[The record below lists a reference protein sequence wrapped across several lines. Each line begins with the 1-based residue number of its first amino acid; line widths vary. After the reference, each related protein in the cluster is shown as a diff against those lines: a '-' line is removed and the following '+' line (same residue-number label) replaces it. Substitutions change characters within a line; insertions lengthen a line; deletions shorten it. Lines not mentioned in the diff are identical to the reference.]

1 MILYSIDKYFAITSQ
16 YFYLI
21 IGFSRFFWYNNV
33 WRYIWNWKKN
43 EVINNLLNKNLKII
57 QRTDFFNFSLDS
69 LLVANFI
76 SLGRGVNKI
85 VDLGT
90 GNGAIPLFLSE
101 RTKAKITGIEIQKVS
116 ADLAERNIEL
126 NNLSDRIKIIND
138 DMKNWKKYFVSGSQ
152 DAVISNPPFFKF
164 HGNEELLNNL
174 DQLTL
179 ARHEISITLEEIIQT
194 ASALLKDK
202 GYFAMV
208 HRPDRFLEI
217 LDVMRKYGIT
227 PKKVRFCHSKIDKQA
242 KILLVEGLKFGAEGL
257 TVLPPLISH
266 DDDGKYSKE
275 VLALFD

>member
-1 MILYSIDKYFAITSQ
+1 MNLE
-16 YFYLI
+16 
-21 IGFSRFFWYNNV
+21 
-33 WRYIWNWKKN
+33 KN
-43 EVINNLLNKNLKII
+43 EVVNNLLNKNLKII

-69 LLVANFI
+69 LLVANFL
-76 SLGRGVNKI
+76 SVGRGVNKI

-101 RTKAKITGIEIQKVS
+101 RTKAKITGIEIQKIS
-116 ADLAERNIEL
+116 ADLAKRNIEL
-126 NNLSDRIKIIND
+126 NNLSEQIEIIND
-138 DMKNWKKYFVSGSQ
+138 DMKNWRKYFKIGSQ

-164 HGNEELLNNL
+164 HGNEELLNDL

-179 ARHEISITLEEIIQT
+179 ARHEISITLEEIIET
-194 ASALLKDK
+194 ASFLLKDK

-217 LDVMRKYGIT
+217 LDTMREYGIV

-242 KILLVEGLKFGAEGL
+242 KILLVEGIKFGAEGL

-266 DDDGKYSKE
+266 NSDGKYSQE
-275 VLALFD
+275 VLELFK

>member
-1 MILYSIDKYFAITSQ
+1 MELE
-16 YFYLI
+16 
-21 IGFSRFFWYNNV
+21 
-33 WRYIWNWKKN
+33 KN

-164 HGNEELLNNL
+164 HGNEELLNDL

-194 ASALLKDK
+194 ASAL
-202 GYFAMV
+202 FE
-208 HRPDRFLEI
+208 R
-217 LDVMRKYGIT
+217 
-227 PKKVRFCHSKIDKQA
+227 
-242 KILLVEGLKFGAEGL
+242 
-257 TVLPPLISH
+257 
-266 DDDGKYSKE
+266 
-275 VLALFD
+275 

>member
-1 MILYSIDKYFAITSQ
+1 MNLE
-16 YFYLI
+16 
-21 IGFSRFFWYNNV
+21 
-33 WRYIWNWKKN
+33 KN
-43 EVINNLLNKNLKII
+43 EVVNNLLNKNLKII

-69 LLVANFI
+69 LLVANFL
-76 SLGRGVNKI
+76 SVGRGVNKI

-101 RTKAKITGIEIQKVS
+101 RTKAKITGIEIQKIS
-116 ADLAERNIEL
+116 AELAKRNIEL
-126 NNLSDRIKIIND
+126 NNLSEQIEIIND
-138 DMKNWKKYFVSGSQ
+138 DMKNWRKYFKIGSQ

-164 HGNEELLNNL
+164 HGNEELLNDL

-179 ARHEISITLEEIIQT
+179 ARHEISITLEEIIET
-194 ASALLKDK
+194 ASFLLKDK

-217 LDVMRKYGIT
+217 LDTMREYGIV

-242 KILLVEGLKFGAEGL
+242 KILLVEGIKFGAEGL

-266 DDDGKYSKE
+266 DSDGKYSQE
-275 VLALFD
+275 VLELFK

>member
-1 MILYSIDKYFAITSQ
+1 MNLE
-16 YFYLI
+16 
-21 IGFSRFFWYNNV
+21 
-33 WRYIWNWKKN
+33 KN
-43 EVINNLLNKNLKII
+43 EVVNNLLNKNLKII

-69 LLVANFI
+69 LLVANFL
-76 SLGRGVNKI
+76 SVGRGVNKI

-101 RTKAKITGIEIQKVS
+101 RTKAKITGIEIQKIS
-116 ADLAERNIEL
+116 AELAKRNIEL
-126 NNLSDRIKIIND
+126 NNLSEQIEIIND
-138 DMKNWKKYFVSGSQ
+138 DMKNWRKYFKIGSQ

-164 HGNEELLNNL
+164 HGNEELLNDL

-179 ARHEISITLEEIIQT
+179 ARHEISITLEEIIET
-194 ASALLKDK
+194 ASFLLKDK

-217 LDVMRKYGIT
+217 LDTMRKYGIV

-242 KILLVEGLKFGAEGL
+242 KILLVEGIKFGAEGL

-266 DDDGKYSKE
+266 NSDGKYSQE
-275 VLALFD
+275 VLELFK

>member
-1 MILYSIDKYFAITSQ
+1 MNFEKDKDFKADSE
-16 YFYLI
+16 
-21 IGFSRFFWYNNV
+21 
-33 WRYIWNWKKN
+33 N

-69 LLVANFI
+69 LLVANFV
-76 SLGRGVNKI
+76 SLGRGVNKV

-116 ADLAERNIEL
+116 ADLARRNIEL
-126 NNLSDRIKIIND
+126 NNLSDRIEIIND
-138 DMKNWKKYFVSGSQ
+138 DMKNWRKYFNSGSQ
-152 DAVISNPPFFKF
+152 DAVVSNPPFFKF
-164 HGNEELLNNL
+164 HGNEELLNDLN
-174 DQLTL
+174 QLTL
-179 ARHEISITLEEIIQT
+179 ARHEISITLEEIIET
-194 ASALLKDK
+194 ASCLLKDK

-217 LDVMRKYGIT
+217 LDTMRKYKIT

-242 KILLVEGLKFGAEGL
+242 KILLVEGVKFGAEGL

-266 DDDGKYSKE
+266 DTNGNYSQE
-275 VLALFD
+275 VLAMFD

>member
-1 MILYSIDKYFAITSQ
+1 MNLE
-16 YFYLI
+16 
-21 IGFSRFFWYNNV
+21 
-33 WRYIWNWKKN
+33 KN
-43 EVINNLLNKNLKII
+43 EVVNNLLNKNLKII

-69 LLVANFI
+69 LLVANFL
-76 SLGRGVNKI
+76 SVGRGVNKI

-101 RTKAKITGIEIQKVS
+101 RTKAKITGIEIQKIS
-116 ADLAERNIEL
+116 AELAKRNIEL
-126 NNLSDRIKIIND
+126 NNLSEQIEIIND
-138 DMKNWKKYFVSGSQ
+138 DMKNWRKYFKIGSQ

-164 HGNEELLNNL
+164 HGNEELLNDL

-179 ARHEISITLEEIIQT
+179 ARHEISITLEEIIET
-194 ASALLKDK
+194 ASFLLKDK

-217 LDVMRKYGIT
+217 LDTMREYGIV

-242 KILLVEGLKFGAEGL
+242 KILLVEGIKFGAEGL

-266 DDDGKYSKE
+266 NSDGKYSQE
-275 VLALFD
+275 VLELFK